1 MFTLHELLKPT
12 RRVSAHCD
20 LPCGIYD
27 PDQARIEAE
36 SCLRILEKY
45 AASDD
50 DAFRD
55 RCLIIKEQ
63 RADLVKHHLD
73 ELWHDYFKPQHVE
86 RFPNLHQV
94 FWEAG
99 KQASEVKATTDV
111 GPAHRLLETIEQ
123 IDEMWAATGGRES
136 TRIARPGTAAH

>member
-1 MFTLHELLKPT
+1 MLSIRRLVHPT

-50 DAFRD
+50 PHFKSRA
-55 RCLIIKEQ
+55 IHIKEE
-63 RADLVKHHLD
+63 RADLVIDHLD
-73 ELWHDYFKPQHVE
+73 CLWHDYFKPNHVE
-86 RFPNLHQV
+86 QFPDLHDS
-94 FWEAG
+94 FWMAA
-99 KQASEVKATTDV
+99 KQASTVKGSTDV
-111 GPAHRLLETIEQ
+111 EEAKKLLTM
-123 IDEMWAATGGRES
+123 IDRIGEMWTATGGPEK
-136 TRIARPGTAAH
+136 TRIQ